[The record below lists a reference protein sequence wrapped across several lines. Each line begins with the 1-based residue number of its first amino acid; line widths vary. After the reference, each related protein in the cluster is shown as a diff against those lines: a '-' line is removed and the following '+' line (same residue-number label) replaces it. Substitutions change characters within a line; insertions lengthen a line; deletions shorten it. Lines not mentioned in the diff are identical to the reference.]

1 MLKKTAYKIIYRKKV
16 AFGKGVT
23 FRKSFS
29 LMIDKKAHISIGDY
43 VFFNNFCSISS
54 MGGVKIGNDC
64 IFGENVK
71 IYDNDH
77 TFNMPSK
84 IKESGYHISDI
95 KIGND
100 CWIANN
106 VVILR
111 GTTIGSHCVIGAG
124 CIVKG
129 EIPDN
134 SIVKLKSDQIQDVIG
149 IVIDGK
155 NNCNKGSK

>member
-1 MLKKTAYKIIYRKKV
+1 MCSSI
-16 AFGKGVT
+16 T
-23 FRKSFS
+23 FARY
-29 LMIDKKAHISIGDY
+29 HQW
-43 VFFNNFCSISS
+43 
-54 MGGVKIGNDC
+54 GGVKIGNDC